1 MRRISLCVG
10 ALFLALA
17 AESCLVST
25 KSVEVP
31 IRDEATMSFIALGV
45 AGADPQLI
53 DFCQELSDAE
63 SGDIDHVDHVSVE
76 NIYWRLVENRGDPDT
91 QVTANVTLQ
100 RVGGQSAV
108 LVPDTTFV
116 LSDADTV
123 FKPAHLDSA
132 GLTLLLQG
140 MNEYADYYNGGKVGP
155 CPSLDY
161 TFTWSMTATPYA
173 DFTWEAKVKF
183 TVVATARVDV
193 PDLWD

>member
-1 MRRISLCVG
+1 MKFRVLFVLLAFG
-10 ALFLALA
+10 AT
-17 AESCLVST
+17 SCFVST

-31 IRDEATMSFIALGV
+31 IRDETSIRFIALGV
-45 AGADPQLI
+45 AGSDPQII

-63 SGDIDHVDHVSVE
+63 SGDIDKVVHVSVE
-76 NIYWRLVENRGDPDT
+76 NIYWRLVENRGTPGT
-91 QVTANVTLQ
+91 QVTANVTISRL
-100 RVGGQSAV
+100 GGGSAI

-123 FKPAHLDSA
+123 FAPAHLDST
-132 GLTLLLQG
+132 GLALLLEG
-140 MNEYADYYNGGKVGP
+140 MNEYVDYYNSGKVGP

-183 TVVATARVDV
+183 TIVALARVDV
-193 PDLWD
+193 PDLFGN